1 MARIMVSHTDRLSQ
15 LRHSYLQYIH
25 QVIIKVNHFSPKA
38 KVAFFAGCVVNYA
51 TPQLGLD
58 VYDILA
64 ANNIQMVTYKKEAC
78 CGSVILSP
86 RAKWQESW

>member
-1 MARIMVSHTDRLSQ
+1 MHAYCAGFLASLTANA
-15 LRHSYLQYIH
+15 
-25 QVIIKVNHFSPKA
+25 KPKA

-64 ANNIQMVTYKKEAC
+64 ANNIQTGQLATIYSAPVAC
-78 CGSVILSP
+78 AFCTLASFTRLDS
-86 RAKWQESW
+86 S